1 MDKQV
6 PGSPR
11 FDEMDS
17 REHIIITPAV
27 LSDIEGEHLVSVK
40 RVDIRFVKKEYKR
53 SGLVAK
59 IVREKVKPITDE
71 SYIENR

>member
-1 MDKQV
+1 MDN
-6 PGSPR
+6 
-11 FDEMDS
+11 

-27 LSDIEGEHLVSVK
+27 LSDIEGEQLVSVK